1 MRVEKTIRSTGAL
14 AALALILAAAGCS
27 KPEGRQESPASR
39 PQLDVPTVVVVT
51 IDTLRADRLGCYGHP
66 DAGTP
71 AVDGLAS
78 GGALLT
84 MAQTTAP
91 LTLPAHTSIL
101 TGRTLPAHGV
111 INNGTFALP
120 AQVPTLAEAFQEA
133 GYATGAFVSSP
144 VLARRYGLARGFDE
158 YDDRVPRLG
167 GRRGLVVHYPERPA
181 VKTVARAVEWLMDQG
196 SRPAFVWVHLWEPH
210 APYRPPAPFAER
222 FGEDRYQGEVAAA
235 DAGLARLLEG
245 IRVAGREG
253 KLLIAVTA
261 DHGEGLGAHGE
272 PTHGVFLY
280 QETMHVPLVIHGPA
294 FGIEARRIDA
304 PVSLADL
311 APTLLDLMGLP
322 PLTGAD
328 GASLAGILAGEQEAS
343 PRAVF
348 AESHLSQLEFGWSGL
363 RAVVEGGTKMI
374 EAPRPELYDLR
385 RDPAEQEDLAPKE
398 RGRVEELSG
407 VLATLVRRAAA
418 SAPDTSSAH
427 SASEEDLDVLR
438 SLGYAASG
446 RAGGGAVLVEPEG
459 VDPKDRV
466 EFIKRHDEAVGM
478 MRTGKLPE
486 AIETFEQLAV
496 QDPDNPS
503 VLLQLGQAQIMAQR
517 FDDAL
522 VTFRRAVEVDP
533 DFALAWYRLGQLE
546 GHQKNYAGEEAA
558 YRQAIAKDPF
568 NIEARKALAGVLAR
582 QKKIQ
587 AAIDTLE
594 HARDL
599 DPTDPAIRAELE
611 KLWARLRR

>member
-1 MRVEKTIRSTGAL
+1 MKVELRVRQAVFPALLAVLL
-14 AALALILAAAGCS
+14 AATGCS
-27 KPEGRQESPASR
+27 GSGGGSEAVTSR
-39 PQLDVPTVVVVT
+39 PELDVPTVVVVT
-51 IDTLRADRLGCYGHP
+51 IDTLRADRLGCYGRAQ
-66 DAGTP
+66 AGTP
-71 AVDGLAS
+71 AVDRLAAE
-78 GGALLT
+78 GALLT
-84 MAQTTAP
+84 RAQTTSP

-101 TGRTLPAHGV
+101 TGRSLPAHGV

-120 AQVPTLAEAFQEA
+120 SGVPTLPEAFHEA
-133 GYATGAFVSSP
+133 GYATGAFLSSP

-158 YDDRVPRLG
+158 YDDRIPRLRG
-167 GRRGLVVHYPERPA
+167 KSGLVVHYPERSA

-196 SRPAFVWVHLWEPH
+196 TRPAFVWVHLWEPH

-245 IRVAGREG
+245 IRTAGRGE
-253 KLLIAVTA
+253 KLLVAVTA

-294 FGIEARRIDA
+294 FGIEPRRIDA
-304 PVSLADL
+304 PASLADL
-311 APTLLDLMGLP
+311 APTLLEVTGLG
-322 PLTGAD
+322 PLSGAD
-328 GASLAGILAGEQEAS
+328 GVSLAPLLAGGDAP

-363 RAVVEGGTKMI
+363 RAVVEGDTKMI
-374 EAPRPELYDLR
+374 QAPRPELYDLDQ
-385 RDPAEQEDLAPKE
+385 DPGEQQDLARAEP
-398 RGRVEELSG
+398 RRVEELTG
-407 VLATLVRRAAA
+407 VLDELVRRAAA
-418 SAPDTSSAH
+418 SAPDASSAR
-427 SASEEDLDVLR
+427 SASEEDLEVLR

-446 RAGGGAVLVEPEG
+446 RGGAGRKLVEPDA
-459 VDPKDRV
+459 VDPKDRA
-466 EFIKRHDEAVGM
+466 EFIKRHDEAVAM

-486 AIETFEQLAV
+486 AIETLRQLAG

-522 VTFRRAVEVDP
+522 ATFHRAVEVDP
-533 DFALAWYRLGQLE
+533 EFALAWYRLGQLE
-546 GHQKNYAGEEAA
+546 GHRKNYAGEEAA

-568 NIEARKALAGVLAR
+568 NIEARKALAGVLAQ

-594 HARDL
+594 QARDL
-599 DPTDPAIRAELE
+599 DPADPAIRAELE